1 MGATK
6 TLFGAFGVKY
16 MYYLCFSLPNCEA
29 SSFAKGES
37 TDCFSFPYC
46 EASFAKGESTKF
58 HFMF

>member
-29 SSFAKGES
+29 SFAKGES
-37 TDCFSFPYC
+37 TNCFSFPYC
-46 EASFAKGESTKF
+46 EASFAKGESTKV